1 MKLQRRAI
9 TSPAAF
15 FCRTH
20 QVRQNGQSDGMP
32 GAISSANEAQGT
44 RLNYVG
50 VGDACTVQQRRP
62 YSGNG
67 NLQHL
72 VPDLPYM
79 ALEPVV
85 ADEGMSVMCV

>member
-1 MKLQRRAI
+1 
-9 TSPAAF
+9 
-15 FCRTH
+15 
-20 QVRQNGQSDGMP
+20 MP
-32 GAISSANEAQGT
+32 GAISSANEARGT

-72 VPDLPYM
+72 DPDCPYM
-79 ALEPVV
+79 ALEPGVGDDGV
-85 ADEGMSVMCV
+85 GGSVS

>member
-1 MKLQRRAI
+1 
-9 TSPAAF
+9 
-15 FCRTH
+15 
-20 QVRQNGQSDGMP
+20 MP
-32 GAISSANEAQGT
+32 GAIASANEARGT

-50 VGDACTVQQRRP
+50 MGDACTVQQRRP

-85 ADEGMSVMCV
+85 ADEGMSVMCVWAER